1 MIRLAPGH
9 LAEIKAAA
17 ETAYPYEAC
26 GLLLGR
32 MTGRG
37 NYEVTRIVPSR
48 NVAAEQEARKD
59 RFEIDPKLRF
69 DVMRA
74 CEGKD
79 EDIIG
84 HYHSHP
90 DHPAKPSAT
99 DLSMAYDKEY
109 VWVIAA
115 VAKGKV
121 GPVTAH
127 RLNAAGDGFE
137 EIPLQIANDEGA

>member
-1 MIRLAPGH
+1 MIRIGASDLAQLQGD
-9 LAEIKAAA
+9 AEK
-17 ETAYPYEAC
+17 AYPFEAC
-26 GLLLGR
+26 GLLIGHV
-32 MTGRG
+32 TGTG
-37 NYEVTRIVPSR
+37 DVEVVRVVPSP

-74 CEGKD
+74 CEGKAD
-79 EDIIG
+79 DIVG

-90 DHPAKPSAT
+90 DHPAEPSAI

-115 VAKGKV
+115 VAKGE
-121 GPVTAH
+121 VTHVAAH
-127 RLNAAGDGFE
+127 RLNAGGDGFV
-137 EIPLQIANDEGA
+137 EIPFSWRSP